1 MFIGWLSCIDVFYT
15 AYRNLFLM
23 YGKAKFT
30 NIIKKRREKNHL
42 VLLSAGGLRPNFSAE
57 EQ

>member
-1 MFIGWLSCIDVFYT
+1 
-15 AYRNLFLM
+15 M
-23 YGKAKFT
+23 YEKAKFT

>member
-1 MFIGWLSCIDVFYT
+1 
-15 AYRNLFLM
+15 M
-23 YGKAKFT
+23 YDKAKFT

-42 VLLSAGGLRPNFSAE
+42 VLLSTGGLRPAFSAK

>member
-1 MFIGWLSCIDVFYT
+1 MHVVGFYYLVFSFY
-15 AYRNLFLM
+15 YRNLFLM

-30 NIIKKRREKNHL
+30 NIIKKREKNHL